1 MMGVFAEF
9 IMEMQRRE
17 EREKGNLKTAEELGL
32 IAGDMV
38 IWKDGDVDYIENPS
52 DELKYKNIAE
62 VKRPVKWKEVE
73 IKLPKRTR
81 KNKKESK

>member
-9 IMEMQRRE
+9 IMEMQRKE

-38 IWKDGDVDYIENPS
+38 IWKDGDVDYIEHPS

-62 VKRPVKWKEVE
+62 VKRPIEWEE
-73 IKLPKRTR
+73 IKVKIPRKRR
-81 KNKKESK
+81 FKKEDK

>member
-38 IWKDGDVDYIENPS
+38 ILKDGDVDYIENPS

>member
-9 IMEMQRRE
+9 IMEMQRKE

-38 IWKDGDVDYIENPS
+38 IWKNGDVDYIEHPS

-62 VKRPVKWKEVE
+62 VKRPVEWEE
-73 IKLPKRTR
+73 IKVKIPRKRR
-81 KNKKESK
+81 FKKEDK

>member
-1 MMGVFAEF
+1 MGVFAEF
-9 IMEMQRRE
+9 IMEMQRKE

-38 IWKDGDVDYIENPS
+38 IWKDGDVDYIEHPS

-62 VKRPVKWKEVE
+62 VKRPIEWEE
-73 IKLPKRTR
+73 IKVKIPRKRR
-81 KNKKESK
+81 FKKEDK